1 MSGATNRF
9 LVEPRASPVTE
20 NCPLSWHCQLSS
32 FQCQFHLRRQG
43 YKISEEQSNEVLRI
57 SVHSITPWLVGSVSE
72 GERVLSSLGGE

>member
-9 LVEPRASPVTE
+9 LVKPRASPVTE

-43 YKISEEQSNEVLRI
+43 YKSSEEQSNEGLTHLCTFH
-57 SVHSITPWLVGSVSE
+57 HSLAGGL
-72 GERVLSSLGGE
+72 GERGRKGSELSQG